1 MEEVKKLL
9 EEKTKETEVLANN
22 STVGFFLLKTHEET
36 FNNLDTMVNEMA
48 SVPVKRYLMLSA
60 ESDGIDLLVKFGG
73 EKIFKDEEFKLFIKK
88 MNEYFN
94 KIREHSKLEEVE
106 EYKYNEQLVY
116 TKFKELLEKVNP
128 LVNC

>member
-9 EEKTKETEVLANN
+9 EEKTKETEAIANN
-22 STVGFFLLKTHEET
+22 STVGSFLLKTHDET
-36 FNNLDTMVNEMA
+36 FNNLDVMANEMA
-48 SVPVKRYLMLSA
+48 TVPIKRYLMLSA
-60 ESDGIDLLVKFGG
+60 ESDGIDLLIKFGG
-73 EKIFKDEEFKLFIKK
+73 EKIFKDEDFKLFIKK

-116 TKFKELLEKVNP
+116 AKFKEMLEKVNF
-128 LVNC
+128 

>member
-1 MEEVKKLL
+1 MDEVKKIL

-36 FNNLDTMVNEMA
+36 FNNLDEMSNEMA
-48 SVPVKRYLMLSA
+48 TVPIKRYLMLSA

-73 EKIFKDEEFKLFIKK
+73 DKLFKDEEFKLFIKK

-116 TKFKELLEKVNP
+116 TKFKELLEKVN
-128 LVNC
+128 C

>member
-22 STVGFFLLKTHEET
+22 STVGYFLLKTHEET
-36 FNNLDTMVNEMA
+36 FNNLDEMA
-48 SVPVKRYLMLSA
+48 SEMATVPIKRYLMLSA

-94 KIREHSKLEEVE
+94 KIREHSKLEEVK

-116 TKFKELLEKVNP
+116 TKFKEMLEKVN
-128 LVNC
+128 C

>member
-1 MEEVKKLL
+1 MDEVKKLL

-36 FNNLDTMVNEMA
+36 FNNLDEMSNEMA
-48 SVPVKRYLMLSA
+48 TVPIKRYLMLSA

-73 EKIFKDEEFKLFIKK
+73 DKLFKDEEFKLFIKK

-116 TKFKELLEKVNP
+116 TKFKELLEKVN
-128 LVNC
+128 C

>member
-1 MEEVKKLL
+1 MDEVKKIL

-22 STVGFFLLKTHEET
+22 STVGYFLLKTHEET
-36 FNNLDTMVNEMA
+36 FNNLDEMSNEMA
-48 SVPVKRYLMLSA
+48 TVPIKRYLMLSA

-73 EKIFKDEEFKLFIKK
+73 DKLFKDEEFKLFIKK

-116 TKFKELLEKVNP
+116 TKFKELLEKVN
-128 LVNC
+128 C

>member
-36 FNNLDTMVNEMA
+36 FNNLDEMA
-48 SVPVKRYLMLSA
+48 SEMATVPIKRYLMLSA

-116 TKFKELLEKVNP
+116 AKFKELLEKVNS
-128 LVNC
+128 L

>member
-9 EEKTKETEVLANN
+9 EEKTKETKVLANN

-36 FNNLDTMVNEMA
+36 FNNLDEMANEMA
-48 SVPVKRYLMLSA
+48 TVPIKRYLMLSA

-73 EKIFKDEEFKLFIKK
+73 EKLYKDEEFKLFIKK

-106 EYKYNEQLVY
+106 EYKYNEQLIY
-116 TKFKELLEKVNP
+116 TKFKEMLEKINS
-128 LVNC
+128 L

>member
-116 TKFKELLEKVNP
+116 TKFKELLEKVNS

>member
-1 MEEVKKLL
+1 MEEVKKILA
-9 EEKTKETEVLANN
+9 EKTKETEVLANN

-36 FNNLDTMVNEMA
+36 FTNLDAIADEMA
-48 SVPVKRYLMLSA
+48 TVPIKRYLMLSA

-73 EKIFKDEEFKLFIKK
+73 DKLYKDEEFKLFIKK

-94 KIREHSKLEEVE
+94 KIRENPKLEEVE

-116 TKFKELLEKVNP
+116 AKFKELLDKIILE
-128 LVNC
+128 